1 MSETSAGRKRGR
13 DNHTVNDPQQQY
25 QESLNNLPQAL
36 SKLSVEAM
44 FHPKFDNERRTD
56 QWIRQDIQQRIFQ
69 NQGYVEV
76 TLKHSGSLVLW
87 SGYDRYYSKNDT
99 ANVFTSAAEILLR
112 QHFYRAWNQDRTE
125 TQYQECSQFL
135 QDHRWTLAFEVVT
148 SVLGDHGDI
157 PNRDFVLLTAI
168 ADKQKERFLSTL
180 ELLQVAQRFRLPFND
195 TWVFASPESVESLFQ
210 LYDTSRETGMAQDTV
225 AALTVSGNVH
235 VPSMYP
241 HHVFQGDILE
251 GFIIRYIPYP
261 TDERSSFTQIQ
272 DTLHTL
278 RVGAQEILTLV
289 PPALPP
295 SFQVMNDN
303 DKKPQQQ
310 LFRIDIRTIY
320 KETHGHLQQGRDKF
334 AQALQE
340 ILVHSEDHGHPR
352 RTIRRIPSRNV
363 DIPSLTKALVVESKD
378 PETRRIAEMIQ
389 TVADFK
395 GVVYQVVQEV
405 VSSDDRDDDV
415 RWLCIIH
422 VLYDQIFQKFQQRK
436 RPGAM
441 PLFRGFCLELKS
453 ADIES
458 CTSSTST
465 PDDDSGVVDM
475 DIDSPVKCTDRGEE
489 TITGELML
497 KMKFLPYMVRTF
509 ICRNNLRIVQQEG
522 PEAFTYSATKLLDRW
537 EVSMAAKQKW
547 IPFFQQWGIYA
558 QSCQQNG
565 NSEPGLPPLTE
576 SSYLAHLDHF
586 TKLYENGELPT
597 TNSPESSFQAVAFVV
612 ALQRETAEQVA
623 NLLAKQ
629 LGGAKVRNASH
640 VAHTSPSLGGIV
652 FFAGIADSNK
662 DLRKYLSVAAGHSAV
677 VMYGCSDND
686 IHQEFE
692 QSRDQK
698 KHIGLRQF
706 WMNMKC
712 GAVINIPKTA
722 SLAVEDL
729 PEFQEAV
736 TKIEVLNETAPE
748 TSLNKKKRPGP
759 GFLVYFPGIPGCG
772 KSTLTGK
779 NVQKELQRRL
789 ADAEGAK
796 EGEPPVVERNV
807 IILQGDEVQGK
818 KFWPTVKIE
827 READTSCLF
836 IADKNA
842 PATAWGII
850 GKFCA
855 ETSGVPLAVL
865 PDKAALKT
873 TSLRGVWTPNSSVI
887 PNTTTHCYPFS
898 LLYLAVCM
906 ARVLERK
913 PSSHAGKLDSGTP
926 NACMIVIK
934 FFSLYRGL
942 SAEDFKGTLQRGMQK
957 AGVLGPPQKAIKLPF
972 FTKGTNLPQDLQIVL
987 TESLQL
993 QVGTGPSWNSQP
1005 RLTLYRL
1012 QVFSLLV

>member
-1 MSETSAGRKRGR
+1 MSETSGRKRGR
-13 DNHTVNDPQQQY
+13 DNHTDNDPQKNN
-25 QESLNNLPQAL
+25 QEPLNLPQAL
-36 SKLSVEAM
+36 CKLSVEAM
-44 FHPKFDNERRTD
+44 FHPKFDNERQTD
-56 QWIRQDIQQRIFQ
+56 QLIRQDIQKRILQ

-112 QHFYRAWNQDRTE
+112 QHFYRAWEKDIAE
-125 TQYQECSQFL
+125 TRYQECSQFL
-135 QDHRWTLAFEVVT
+135 QDCRWTLAFEVVT
-148 SVLGDHGDI
+148 AVLGDHGDI

-168 ADKQKERFLSTL
+168 ADRSQERFLSTL
-180 ELLQVAQRFRLPFND
+180 ELLQVAQRFRLPSND
-195 TWVFASPESVESLFQ
+195 TWVYASPESVNGLFQ

-225 AALTVSGNVH
+225 AALTASGNVY

-241 HHVFQGDILE
+241 HDVFQGDILE

-261 TDERSSFTQIQ
+261 TDERSSLQIQ
-272 DTLHTL
+272 DTLQSLT
-278 RVGAQEILTLV
+278 VGAQAILRLV

-295 SFQVMNDN
+295 SFHMNDN
-303 DKKPQQQ
+303 DKTSQ

-320 KETHGHLQQGRDKF
+320 KETHGHLQEGRDKF
-334 AQALQE
+334 AQALQD
-340 ILVHSEDHGHPR
+340 ILTHSEDHGRPR
-352 RTIRRIPSRNV
+352 RTIRRIPSRTV
-363 DIPSLTKALVVESKD
+363 DIPSLTKALAVESKD

-389 TVADFK
+389 TVADLK

-405 VSSDDRDDDV
+405 SSDDRDV

-458 CTSSTST
+458 STST
-465 PDDDSGVVDM
+465 VDDNGVVDM
-475 DIDSPVKCTDRGEE
+475 EIDNPVKHTDKREE
-489 TITGELML
+489 TTGELML

-509 ICRNNLRIVQQEG
+509 ICRNNLRVVQQEG
-522 PEAFTYSATKLLDRW
+522 PEAFTYAATKLLDRW
-537 EVSMAAKQKW
+537 AVSMAAKQKW
-547 IPFFQQWGIYA
+547 LPFFEQWGIYA

-565 NSEPGLPPLTE
+565 NAEPGLPPLTE
-576 SSYLAHLDHF
+576 SSYLAHLEHF
-586 TKLYENGELPT
+586 TKLYEIGELPT
-597 TNSPESSFQAVAFVV
+597 TSSPESSFQGVTFVV
-612 ALQRETAEQVA
+612 ALQRETSEQVA

-629 LGGAKVRNASH
+629 LGGAKVRNASN

-652 FFAGIADSNK
+652 FYAGIGDNNK
-662 DLRKYLSVAAGHSAV
+662 DLRKYLPVVAGHSAV

-698 KHIGLRQF
+698 KHVGLRKF

-712 GAVINIPKTA
+712 GAVINIPKAA

-729 PEFQEAV
+729 PEFQDAV
-736 TKIEVLNETAPE
+736 TKIEVLNKTAPE

-779 NVQKELQRRL
+779 NVQDELQRRL

-796 EGEPPVVERNV
+796 EGESPVVERNV

-818 KFWPTVKIE
+818 KFWPTTKIE

-842 PATAWGII
+842 PASAWSII
-850 GKFCA
+850 GKDCA
-855 ETSGVPLAVL
+855 KTSGVPLAVL

-873 TSLRGVWTPNSSVI
+873 TSLQGAWTPDSSVI
-887 PNTTTHCYPFS
+887 LNTTHYYPFS
-898 LLYLAVCM
+898 LPYLAVCM

-913 PSSHAGKLDSGTP
+913 PLSHKGKLDSGTP

-942 SAEDFKGTLQRGMQK
+942 SAENFKETLQRGMQK
-957 AGVLGPPQKAIKLPF
+957 AGVLGPPQKAIKLSF
-972 FTKGTNLPQDLQIVL
+972 FTKDTQLRVPQDLKTVL

-993 QVGTGPSWNSQP
+993 QVNTSTLWNSKP
-1005 RLTLYRL
+1005 RLPSYRL

>member
-1 MSETSAGRKRGR
+1 MSSETNGRKRGR
-13 DNHTVNDPQQQY
+13 EINHTDNDPRHQR
-25 QESLNNLPQAL
+25 QEPLELPQAL
-36 SKLSVEAM
+36 GELSVEAM

-56 QWIRQDIQQRIFQ
+56 QSIRQDIQQRILQ

-112 QHFYRAWNQDRTE
+112 QHFYRAWNQDSAE

-135 QDHRWTLAFEVVT
+135 EDQGSTLAFEVVT
-148 SVLGDHGDI
+148 AVLGDHGDI

-168 ADKQKERFLSTL
+168 ADKRQERFLSPL
-180 ELLQVAQRFRLPFND
+180 ELIQVAQRFRLPFND
-195 TWVFASPESVESLFQ
+195 TWVFASPESVHGLFQ

-225 AALTVSGNVH
+225 AALTASGNVQH

-261 TDERSSFTQIQ
+261 KDEQLSSTHIQ

-278 RVGAQEILTLV
+278 TVGAQDILTWV

-295 SFQVMNDN
+295 SFQMKD
-303 DKKPQQQ
+303 DSGKKPPQ
-310 LFRIDIRTIY
+310 LFRTDIRTIY
-320 KETHGHLQQGRDKF
+320 KETHGHLREGRDKF
-334 AQALQE
+334 AQALQDV
-340 ILVHSEDHGHPR
+340 LVHSEDYGRPR
-352 RTIRRIPSRNV
+352 RTIRRIPSRTV
-363 DIPSLTKALVVESKD
+363 DIPSLTKALLVESKD

-405 VSSDDRDDDV
+405 YTSKDDHRDVV

-453 ADIES
+453 ADDID
-458 CTSSTST
+458 TSTST
-465 PDDDSGVVDM
+465 VDDNGVVDM
-475 DIDSPVKCTDRGEE
+475 DIDSPVKYTDRGEE
-489 TITGELML
+489 TTGELML

-509 ICRNNLRIVQQEG
+509 ICRNNLRVVQQEG
-522 PEAFTYSATKLLDRW
+522 PEAFTYAATKLMDRW

-558 QSCQQNG
+558 QSCQRNG
-565 NSEPGLPPLTE
+565 NSEPGLPPLAE

-586 TKLYENGELPT
+586 IKLYENGELPT
-597 TNSPESSFQAVAFVV
+597 TSSPESSFQGVAFVV
-612 ALQRETAEQVA
+612 ALQKETAEQVA
-623 NLLAKQ
+623 NVLAKQ
-629 LGGAKVRNASH
+629 LGGAKVRNASN

-652 FFAGIADSNK
+652 FFAGIADANK
-662 DLRKYLSVAAGHSAV
+662 AVRQYLSAVAGHSAV
-677 VMYGCSDND
+677 VMLCGCSDND

-692 QSRDQK
+692 QTRDQK
-698 KHIGLRQF
+698 KHVGLRKF
-706 WMNMKC
+706 WMNIKC
-712 GAVINIPKTA
+712 GAVISIPKAA

-729 PEFQEAV
+729 PEFQDAV
-736 TKIEVLNETAPE
+736 TKIEVLNKTAPE
-748 TSLNKKKRPGP
+748 ICLNKKKRPGP

-779 NVQKELQRRL
+779 NVREELQRRL

-818 KFWPTVKIE
+818 KFWPTAKIE
-827 READTSCLF
+827 READPSCLF

-842 PATAWGII
+842 PATAWSVI
-850 GKFCA
+850 GNYCA
-855 ETSGVPLAVL
+855 ETSGYPIAAL
-865 PDKAALKT
+865 PDKTALQT
-873 TSLRGVWTPNSSVI
+873 TSLQGAWTPDSSVI
-887 PNTTTHCYPFS
+887 PDTTHCYPFS
-898 LLYLAVCM
+898 LPYLAVCM
-906 ARVLERK
+906 ARVLERR

-942 SAEDFKGTLQRGMQK
+942 SAEDFKDILQRKMQK
-957 AGVLGPPQKAIKLPF
+957 AGVLEPPQKAIKLPF
-972 FTKGTNLPQDLQIVL
+972 FARETQLPHDLQTVL

-993 QVGTGPSWNSQP
+993 QVGTGTWWKSNRNLGYCHIAYES
-1005 RLTLYRL
+1005 
-1012 QVFSLLV
+1012 SLSG